1 MALVASTWY
10 SLAFTDPTAANNPPW
25 DPALFPSIPFGILNS
40 VLTATAILAFCVATD
55 GTTVQLAYL
64 GGEALSIPDAACI
77 VVATPPMN
85 TQSLDSGEI
94 WYSVRSGTAWL
105 WYSATAG
112 NVQSIA
118 NSTTLGA
125 FIS

>member
-1 MALVASTWY
+1 VPGHAVASERRVDL
-10 SLAFTDPTAANNPPW
+10 SVAQPAAV
-25 DPALFPSIPFGILNS
+25 ALTFQ
-40 VLTATAILAFCVATD
+40 V
-55 GTTVQLAYL
+55 LAYL

-85 TQSLDSGEI
+85 TQSLASGEI

-105 WYSATAG
+105 WYSATVG
-112 NVQSIA
+112 NVQSVT